1 MKSEDT
7 TTQTGKIIQI
17 NEARVRDHRRSFESM
32 SGQGPAAFLS
42 ILCPPSPGTWRS
54 SRD

>member
-17 NEARVRDHRRSFESM
+17 NEARVREHLAEICADPSRR
-32 SGQGPAAFLS
+32 
-42 ILCPPSPGTWRS
+42 R
-54 SRD
+54 